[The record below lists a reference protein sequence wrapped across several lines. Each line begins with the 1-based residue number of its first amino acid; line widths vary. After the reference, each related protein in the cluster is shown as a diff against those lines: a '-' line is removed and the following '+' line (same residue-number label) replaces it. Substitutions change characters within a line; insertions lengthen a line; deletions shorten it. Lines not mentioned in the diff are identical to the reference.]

1 MSLQADILLWMAAIG
16 YLLAAWMI
24 WHTLSRDEHHTLP
37 AAILS
42 TVGLLAQGWYHLGP
56 VFAGQPMNF
65 AFFHA
70 LSLISGTLV
79 LLWLLALFRPA
90 MRSLGTVL
98 LPYAAITAMLL
109 AWLHDPAQVT
119 EPQSWQLELHAAI
132 AVLAYASLSL
142 AAIQA
147 VLLWLLDWLL
157 RQPRYLPLAS
167 RLPPLE
173 AMDKLLFRIV
183 AVGFLLL
190 SLTLLSGILFVD
202 DLFAQHLVHKTVL
215 SALAWVVFGT
225 LLLGR
230 VFRGWRGRVA
240 VHWTLAGMSLLVLA
254 YFGSKLVI
262 ELILQ
267 RT

>member
-1 MSLQADILLWMAAIG
+1 MNLPPVLLLWIAAAA

-24 WHTLSRDEHHTLP
+24 WHTLSRDQHHTLP
-37 AAILS
+37 AAILGGF
-42 TVGLLAQGWYHLGP
+42 GLLAQGAYHLGP
-56 VFAGQPMNF
+56 LAQGQAVNF

-70 LSLISGTLV
+70 LSLIAGTLV
-79 LLWLLALFRPA
+79 ALWLLVLFRPA
-90 MRSLGTVL
+90 MRSLGAVL
-98 LPYAAITAMLL
+98 LPYAAITAVLL
-109 AWLHDPAQVT
+109 ALFPDPVPVT
-119 EPQSWQLELHAAI
+119 EPHRWQLELHAAI

-147 VLLWLLDWLL
+147 VLLWLLDYIL

-167 RLPPLE
+167 RLPPLQ

-190 SLTLLSGILFVD
+190 SLTLLSGLLFVD

-215 SALAWVVFGT
+215 SMLAWLVFGI

-230 VFRGWRGRVA
+230 AFRGWRGRVA
-240 VHWTLAGMSLLVLA
+240 VRWTLTGMTLLVLA

>member
-1 MSLQADILLWMAAIG
+1 VNLEPALLLWLAAIA

-24 WHTLSRDEHHTLP
+24 WHTLSQDHHHTLP
-37 AAILS
+37 AAVLG
-42 TVGLLAQGWYHLGP
+42 GLGLVAQGTYHLGP
-56 VFAGQPMNF
+56 VWHGQHLDF

-70 LSLISGTLV
+70 LSLVSGALV
-79 LLWLLALFRPA
+79 ALWLAGLFRPA
-90 MRSLGTVL
+90 MRSLGTVI
-98 LPYAAITAMLL
+98 LPCAAITAVLL
-109 AWLHDPAQVT
+109 ALFPDPRPVNESQ
-119 EPQSWQLELHAAI
+119 PWQLELHAAI

-147 VLLWLLDWLL
+147 LFLGVLDWIL
-157 RQPRYLPLAS
+157 RQPRHLPLAN
-167 RLPPLE
+167 RLPPLQ

-215 SALAWVVFGT
+215 SLLAWLVFGI

-230 VFRGWRGRVA
+230 AWRGWRGRLA
-240 VHWTLAGMSLLVLA
+240 ARWALAGMGLLVLA
-254 YFGSKLVI
+254 YFGSKLVV

-267 RT
+267 RS